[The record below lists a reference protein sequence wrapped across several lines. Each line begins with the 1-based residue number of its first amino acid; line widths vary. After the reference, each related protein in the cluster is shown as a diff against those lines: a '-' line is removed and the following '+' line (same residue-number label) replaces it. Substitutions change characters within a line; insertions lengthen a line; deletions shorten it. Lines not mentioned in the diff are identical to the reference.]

1 MKRKLGVVATAVMLG
16 GFVSTNAFA
25 AGGGGPAGG
34 QAGVT
39 AGSAGLGA
47 LAVGRGG
54 VGLSTGSVSEGPGVG
69 AGPNKSR
76 LDFFLQPFIIIQG
89 GAALKINPALIFSSS
104 HSFSLTPP
112 SLFSVPLSTGASFSS
127 FFSTPLNS
135 SQPAARQGN
144 IGSNAA
150 PSQSGQGGTPNQGTV
165 ISAAGGGMQV
175 AQACDDLAGAMSDVL
190 LDQLRQILHL
200 TNDQQAELDRLKAAS
215 SEVKNVVAATCLT
228 NPSASPVD
236 RREAGAKQSEA
247 IIRVAQFLRP
257 PLETLYP
264 SPTDDQKRSLK
275 NADPQ
280 PQSGSLLRAQD
291 QRNENR
297 TNLKVGA
304 RVRLR
309 SGGPLMAVLSVTGT
323 DVTCVWFDAFHRA
336 ETGTFPEASLM

>member
-127 FFSTPLNS
+127 FFST
-135 SQPAARQGN
+135 
-144 IGSNAA
+144 
-150 PSQSGQGGTPNQGTV
+150 
-165 ISAAGGGMQV
+165 
-175 AQACDDLAGAMSDVL
+175 
-190 LDQLRQILHL
+190 
-200 TNDQQAELDRLKAAS
+200 
-215 SEVKNVVAATCLT
+215 
-228 NPSASPVD
+228 
-236 RREAGAKQSEA
+236 
-247 IIRVAQFLRP
+247 
-257 PLETLYP
+257 
-264 SPTDDQKRSLK
+264 
-275 NADPQ
+275 
-280 PQSGSLLRAQD
+280 
-291 QRNENR
+291 
-297 TNLKVGA
+297 
-304 RVRLR
+304 
-309 SGGPLMAVLSVTGT
+309 
-323 DVTCVWFDAFHRA
+323 
-336 ETGTFPEASLM
+336 